1 MKIAIVGLGDIAQKA
16 YLPVYAERADLE
28 VYLVSRDAEKAQQLQ
43 AAYRFAGTYPSLQ
56 NALEAGVDAVMIHSA
71 TLVHAQQA
79 KQVLEA
85 GVAVYVDK
93 PVSMEIEEMRE
104 LTRLSEEKQ
113 LPFITGFN
121 RRFASAHQRLLEV
134 NDPNLVLMQKNRTSF
149 VEDAKPFLFDDFIHV
164 ADTLRFLTGC
174 GEIEGLHVKSKQD
187 ANGLNHVT
195 IQFIANGI
203 TAIGVMNRNN
213 GITEERVEVMGPEEK
228 RVATDVTTLEQL
240 TKQGTLKYP
249 LDNWEA
255 TLKRRGFVDMLDA
268 FIRTVKGEASDSVVA
283 SDSLA
288 THELCQQVYERI
300 QADRS

>member
-1 MKIAIVGLGDIAQKA
+1 MKLAVIGLGDIAQKA
-16 YLPVYAERADLE
+16 YLPVYAERSDIE
-28 VYLVSRDAEKAQQLQ
+28 VYLISRDAEKAKRLQ
-43 AAYRFAGTYPSLQ
+43 AAYRFAGTYATFADAVQ
-56 NALEAGVDAVMIHSA
+56 EGIDAVMIHSA
-71 TLVHAQQA
+71 TVVHAEQA
-79 KQVLEA
+79 RQALEA
-85 GVAVYVDK
+85 GIAVYVDK
-93 PVSMEIEEMRE
+93 PVSMEIEEIRE

-149 VEDAKPFLFDDFIHV
+149 IEDAKPFLFDDFIHV

-174 GEIEGLHVKSKQD
+174 GEIEDLHVKSKQD
-187 ANGLNHVT
+187 ASGLHHVT
-195 IQFIANGI
+195 IQFVSNGI

-228 RVATDVTTLEQL
+228 RIATDVTTLDQL
-240 TKQGTLKYP
+240 TKQGTLRYP

-255 TLKRRGFVDMLDA
+255 TLKRRGFVDMLEA
-268 FIRTVKGEASDSVVA
+268 FLRTVKGESSESVVA

-288 THELCQQVYERI
+288 THELCQQVYEQV
-300 QADRS
+300 QADR

>member
-1 MKIAIVGLGDIAQKA
+1 MKLAVIGLGDIAQKA
-16 YLPVYAERADLE
+16 YLPVYAERSDIE
-28 VYLVSRDAEKAQQLQ
+28 VYLISRDEEKAKRLQ
-43 AAYRFAGTYPSLQ
+43 AAYRFAGTYATFADAVQ
-56 NALEAGVDAVMIHSA
+56 EGIDAVMIHSA
-71 TLVHAQQA
+71 TVVHAEQA
-79 KQVLEA
+79 RKALEA
-85 GVAVYVDK
+85 GIAVYVDK
-93 PVSMEIEEMRE
+93 PVSMEIEEIRE

-149 VEDAKPFLFDDFIHV
+149 IEDAKPFLFDDFIHV
-164 ADTLRFLTGC
+164 ADTLRFLTGR
-174 GEIEGLHVKSKQD
+174 GEIEDLHVKSKQD
-187 ANGLNHVT
+187 ASGLHHVT
-195 IQFIANGI
+195 IQFVSNGI

-228 RVATDVTTLEQL
+228 RIATDVTTLDQL
-240 TKQGTLKYP
+240 TKQGTLRYP

-268 FIRTVKGEASDSVVA
+268 FLRTVKGEPSESVVA

-288 THELCQQVYERI
+288 THELCQQVYEQV
-300 QADRS
+300 QATR

>member
-1 MKIAIVGLGDIAQKA
+1 MKLAVIGLGDIAQKA
-16 YLPVYAERADLE
+16 YLPVYAERSDIE
-28 VYLVSRDAEKAQQLQ
+28 VYLISRDAEKAKRLQ
-43 AAYRFAGTYPSLQ
+43 TAYRFAGTYATFADAVQ
-56 NALEAGVDAVMIHSA
+56 EGIDAVMIHSA
-71 TLVHAQQA
+71 TTVHAEQA
-79 KQVLEA
+79 RQALEA
-85 GVAVYVDK
+85 GIAVYVDK
-93 PVSMEIEEMRE
+93 PVSMEIEEIRE

-149 VEDAKPFLFDDFIHV
+149 IEDAKPFLFDDFIHV

-174 GEIEGLHVKSKQD
+174 GEIEDLHVKSKQD
-187 ANGLNHVT
+187 ASCLHHVT
-195 IQFIANGI
+195 IQFVSNGI

-228 RVATDVTTLEQL
+228 RIATDVTTLDQL
-240 TKQGTLKYP
+240 TKQGTLRYP

-255 TLKRRGFVDMLDA
+255 TLKRRGFVDMLEA
-268 FIRTVKGEASDSVVA
+268 FLRTVKGESSESVVA

-288 THELCQQVYERI
+288 THELCQQVYEQV
-300 QADRS
+300 QAAR